1 MNAKFVCVCAET
13 VLRKSGQVTINMCSL
28 SKLLFIWDYM
38 HEFFRK
44 ERISG
49 ATNPGATVHSD
60 LNFSRVLMEQSLCLR
75 NGLKFYCA

>member
-1 MNAKFVCVCAET
+1 MTLKSAYTLKGCSLCNKMNAKFVCVCVCVCAET

-49 ATNPGATVHSD
+49 ATNPGGNST
-60 LNFSRVLMEQSLCLR
+60 
-75 NGLKFYCA
+75 

>member
-1 MNAKFVCVCAET
+1 MTLKSAYTLKGLLSLCNKMNAKFVCALLFAAKT

-49 ATNPGATVHSD
+49 ATNPGGNST
-60 LNFSRVLMEQSLCLR
+60 
-75 NGLKFYCA
+75 